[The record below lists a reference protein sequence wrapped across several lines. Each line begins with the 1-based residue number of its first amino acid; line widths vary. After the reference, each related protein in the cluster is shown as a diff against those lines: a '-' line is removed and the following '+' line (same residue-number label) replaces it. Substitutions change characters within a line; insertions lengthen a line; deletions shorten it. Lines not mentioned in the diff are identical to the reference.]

1 MRLFPPRPGTGVL
14 CFIDDDPEELRRF
27 EEAMKKFEYTCV
39 AATSYSEIQRKLE
52 EQKLSPD
59 LWVLDLYFPSQG
71 STNSPQQRAEVVE
84 RYADLEHKTHEFRA
98 YLETVHQGAS
108 GGIKRLQRCRHGYD
122 VPVVMFTRKGNL
134 EDAIQCFEAGAAAV
148 LKKAMPPALEGDA
161 PAKIA
166 QLDKAMID
174 DADHL
179 KNYFVDNIKR
189 GTFWYRHENWIN
201 RLIGA
206 LVGAL
211 VGALASATI
220 TSLWRNILGC

>member
-39 AATSYSEIQRKLE
+39 TATSYSEIQQKLK

-59 LWVLDLYFPSQG
+59 LWVLDLYFASQG
-71 STNSPQQRAEVVE
+71 STNSPQQRAEMVE
-84 RYADLEHKTHEFRA
+84 RYAELEHKTREFRA

-108 GGIKRLQRCRHGYD
+108 GGIKRLQRCRDDYH

-134 EDAIQCFEAGAAAV
+134 EDAIQCFKAGAAAV

-161 PAKIA
+161 AAKIA
-166 QLDKAMID
+166 QLDQAMMD

-179 KNYFVDNIKR
+179 KNHFVDNIKL
-189 GTFWYRHENWIN
+189 GTFWYRHQRWIML
-201 RLIGA
+201 LIGA
-206 LVGAL
+206 L
-211 VGALASATI
+211 ATQAFN
-220 TSLWRNILGC
+220 TLWKIF

>member
-27 EEAMKKFEYTCV
+27 EEAMKKFEYECV
-39 AATSYSEIQRKLE
+39 TATSYAEIQQKLN
-52 EQKLSPD
+52 EQKISPH

-71 STNSPQQRAEVVE
+71 STNSPQQRAEMVE
-84 RYADLEHKTHEFRA
+84 RYAELEHKTREFRA
-98 YLETVHQGAS
+98 YLEIVHQGAS
-108 GGIKRLQRCRHGYD
+108 SGVKRLQRCWHDYN

-161 PAKIA
+161 TAKIV
-166 QLDKAMID
+166 QLDKAMMD

-179 KNYFVDNIKR
+179 KNHFVDSIKL
-189 GTFWYRHENWIN
+189 GTFWYRHQRWIML
-201 RLIGA
+201 LIGA
-206 LVGAL
+206 LVGS
-211 VGALASATI
+211 LASATI
-220 TSLWRNILGC
+220 TTLWRIILGC

>member
-1 MRLFPPRPGTGVL
+1 MRIFPPRPGTGVL

-27 EEAMKKFEYTCV
+27 EEAMKKFKYTCV
-39 AATSYSEIQRKLE
+39 TATSYSEIQRKLK

-71 STNSPQQRAEVVE
+71 STNSPQQRAEMVE
-84 RYADLEHKTHEFRA
+84 RYAELEHKTHEFRA

-108 GGIKRLQRCRHGYD
+108 GGIKQLQRCRRDYG

-148 LKKAMPPALEGDA
+148 LKKAMPSALEGDA
-161 PAKIA
+161 AAKIA
-166 QLDKAMID
+166 QLDKAMMD

-179 KNYFVDNIKR
+179 KNHFVDNIKL
-189 GTFWYRHENWIN
+189 GTFWYRHE
-201 RLIGA
+201 RLIM
-206 LVGAL
+206 LL
-211 VGALASATI
+211 IGALASATI
-220 TSLWRNILGC
+220 TTLWRNIFGLLSHIRTAV